1 MNVGI
6 YFKYKWNTIINYF
19 PINCQNTLPNKTLI
33 NNYTQ
38 RKTLKSRCLAELE
51 NSYNTHCHNDPE
63 LKKIIDQLNQGELN
77 TYQQSND
84 TCNQLHEL
92 LEKNETKTKSR
103 NSEQVL
109 SKIEKK
115 FLKTY
120 EKFLTDKNRIMI
132 ISDIYTNEYYKSNDK
147 NYKNDKNDKND
158 KNNKSCEC
166 ANNKKSSNKLSLSN
180 KVNDN
185 YLDNLKTRCVGS
197 VGACALSS
205 AATEFAGN
213 VAAGTAVN
221 SFIQSTI
228 FDTVLTKLT
237 QALVGVNLL
246 SETAIGKATFSIGT
260 FSAQDSLFAATFANS
275 AFFSYGISA
284 VFLILIAVIFVLL
297 YIWMRKRRKR
307 SWKHEYKKHLCT

>member
-1 MNVGI
+1 MLLFAFLFNK
-6 YFKYKWNTIINYF
+6 FLLSQN
-19 PINCQNTLPNKTLI
+19 INCQNTLPNKTLI

-147 NYKNDKNDKND
+147 NYKNDKNDKN
-158 KNNKSCEC
+158 NKSCEC

-213 VAAGTAVN
+213 VAAASAVK
-221 SFIQSTI
+221 SFIQNTI
-228 FDTVLTKLT
+228 LDAVFTKLT
-237 QALVGVNLL
+237 EALAGVSLL
-246 SETAIGKATFSIGT
+246 SETTIGKATLSIGT
-260 FSAQDSLFAATFANS
+260 FSSYDSVIAASFANS

-284 VFLILIAVIFVLL
+284 VFLILISVIFVLL
-297 YIWMRKRRKR
+297 YIWLRKRRKR
-307 SWKHEYKKHLCT
+307 SWTHEYKKHLCT

>member
-1 MNVGI
+1 M
-6 YFKYKWNTIINYF
+6 
-19 PINCQNTLPNKTLI
+19 
-33 NNYTQ
+33 
-38 RKTLKSRCLAELE
+38 
-51 NSYNTHCHNDPE
+51 
-63 LKKIIDQLNQGELN
+63 NQGELN

-147 NYKNDKNDKND
+147 N
-158 KNNKSCEC
+158 NKSCEC

-213 VAAGTAVN
+213 VAAASAVK
-221 SFIQSTI
+221 SFIQNKI
-228 FDTVLTKLT
+228 FDAVFTKLT
-237 QALVGVNLL
+237 EALAGVSLL
-246 SETAIGKATFSIGT
+246 SETTIGKATFSIST
-260 FSAQDSLFAATFANS
+260 FSAQESFFAASFANS
-275 AFFSYGISA
+275 AFFSYGITTL
-284 VFLILIAVIFVLL
+284 FLILIAVIFVLL

>member
-1 MNVGI
+1 MLLFAFLFNK
-6 YFKYKWNTIINYF
+6 FLLSQN
-19 PINCQNTLPNKTLI
+19 INCQNTLPNKTLI

-103 NSEQVL
+103 NSEQRL

-147 NYKNDKNDKND
+147 NYKNDKND

-213 VAAGTAVN
+213 VAAASAVK
-221 SFIQSTI
+221 SFIQIEIAETIISKVYEALAGISLLSQSTI
-228 FDTVLTKLT
+228 V
-237 QALVGVNLL
+237 
-246 SETAIGKATFSIGT
+246 KATSSIGT
-260 FSAQDSLFAATFANS
+260 FSAPEGLLAASFANS
-275 AFFSYGISA
+275 AFFSYGITA
-284 VFLILIAVIFVLL
+284 LFLILIAVIFVLL

>member
-1 MNVGI
+1 MLLFAFLFNK
-6 YFKYKWNTIINYF
+6 FLLSQN
-19 PINCQNTLPNKTLI
+19 INCQNTLPNKTLI

-147 NYKNDKNDKND
+147 NYKNDKNDKN
-158 KNNKSCEC
+158 NKSCEC

-213 VAAGTAVN
+213 VAAASAVK
-221 SFIQSTI
+221 SFIQNTI
-228 FDTVLTKLT
+228 LDAVFTKLT
-237 QALVGVNLL
+237 EALAGVSLL
-246 SETAIGKATFSIGT
+246 SETTIGKATLSIGT
-260 FSAQDSLFAATFANS
+260 FSSYDSVIAVSFANS
-275 AFFSYGISA
+275 AFFLLWYIS
-284 VFLILIAVIFVLL
+284 FVLNSNIC
-297 YIWMRKRRKR
+297 YICIIIYMAA
-307 SWKHEYKKHLCT
+307 

>member
-1 MNVGI
+1 MLLFAFLFNK
-6 YFKYKWNTIINYF
+6 FLLSQN
-19 PINCQNTLPNKTLI
+19 INCQNTLPNKTLI

-147 NYKNDKNDKND
+147 ND

-213 VAAGTAVN
+213 VAAASAVK
-221 SFIQSTI
+221 SFIQGGFLKTI
-228 FDTVLTKLT
+228 IPKLYE
-237 QALVGVNLL
+237 ALAGVNLL
-246 SETAIGKATFSIGT
+246 SQSNIVSATSSIST
-260 FSAQDSLFAATFANS
+260 FSAQESLFAATFANS

>member
-1 MNVGI
+1 MLLFAFLFNK
-6 YFKYKWNTIINYF
+6 FLLSQN
-19 PINCQNTLPNKTLI
+19 INCQNTLPNKTLI

-147 NYKNDKNDKND
+147 N
-158 KNNKSCEC
+158 NKSCEC

-213 VAAGTAVN
+213 VAAASAVK
-221 SFIQSTI
+221 SFIQGAISKTFI
-228 FDTVLTKLT
+228 SKVYE
-237 QALVGVNLL
+237 ALAGINLL
-246 SETAIGKATFSIGT
+246 SESNIVSATSSISA
-260 FSAQDSLFAATFANS
+260 FSAPESFFAASFANS

-284 VFLILIAVIFVLL
+284 VFLILISVIFVLL

>member
-1 MNVGI
+1 MLLFAFLFNK
-6 YFKYKWNTIINYF
+6 FLLSQN
-19 PINCQNTLPNKTLI
+19 INCQNTLPNKTLI

-147 NYKNDKNDKND
+147 ND

-213 VAAGTAVN
+213 VAAASAVK

-246 SETAIGKATFSIGT
+246 SETAIGKATLSIGT

-284 VFLILIAVIFVLL
+284 VFLILISVIFVLL